1 MYTYNSQLKP
11 TGLLPSVQV
20 YRSATR
26 FPFFHWSIIIHHQHP
41 QHPVVV
47 FHQPIW
53 KMLAR
58 QIGSFQTWNPNFA
71 GWKFKNKNFEK
82 TPFHHNES
90 SRFLSPKKPF
100 QHHHGVRSR
109 LERHLLLSIVGGN
122 SWEISRKN
130 TEAMTRAKECILQ
143 FFGFQGIFLESQKI
157 LSHHGN
163 PKQKLCICY
172 YFFVA
177 RKHIY
182 TNNQH
187 VYQNSEPT
195 LSSPMAW
202 DLTSAIHA
210 LSTTKFR
217 KNNTRSTLCNHQSVM
232 LLIFLV
238 L

>member
-1 MYTYNSQLKP
+1 MYPYNSQLKP

-20 YRSATR
+20 YMSATR
-26 FPFFHWSIIIHHQHP
+26 FPFFRWSNIIHHQHP

-71 GWKFKNKNFEK
+71 GWKFKKKNFEK

-143 FFGFQGIFLESQKI
+143 FFGIPWIVFW
-157 LSHHGN
+157 N
-163 PKQKLCICY
+163 PKNTESS
-172 YFFVA
+172 
-177 RKHIY
+177 RKPK
-182 TNNQH
+182 T
-187 VYQNSEPT
+187 E
-195 LSSPMAW
+195 
-202 DLTSAIHA
+202 
-210 LSTTKFR
+210 
-217 KNNTRSTLCNHQSVM
+217 VM
-232 LLIFLV
+232 Y
-238 L
+238 